1 MKHGVHNLI
10 YICTSELDDEEWY
23 PGDQYVDIIARDQY
37 YTPSQHGSFKKQ
49 FDILRCKYPN
59 KMLALSECDCVPS
72 AEAMESDNVHWL
84 FVAPWTVPF
93 VFSNQNNDIFW
104 KQFHSKKLILTRDE
118 ID

>member
-1 MKHGVHNLI
+1 MHNLI
-10 YICTSELDDEEWY
+10 YILTSELDDEEWY

-37 YTPSQHGSFKKQ
+37 HTPSQHSSFKKQ
-49 FDILRCKYPN
+49 FDILRRKYPN

-72 AEAMESDNVHWL
+72 AEAMDSDNVHWL